1 MVEARGFPGMYGC
14 LGRAGLSTR
23 NSCPLLP
30 FGDLAR
36 PIFEVWDGAAQGQG
50 SSIPVWYRCHRGA
63 ITGLVASP
71 DGSLLFSTCSQGT
84 LSQYHC
90 VSTCSRVLHVA
101 GQAPIPGP
109 NPSFQ
114 SFHLQVPVGVGLA

>member
-1 MVEARGFPGMYGC
+1 MVQLRDKV
-14 LGRAGLSTR
+14 AG
-23 NSCPLLP
+23 
-30 FGDLAR
+30 
-36 PIFEVWDGAAQGQG
+36 
-50 SSIPVWYRCHRGA
+50 IPVWYRCHRGA

-101 GQAPIPGP
+101 GQAPMPSP
-109 NPSFQ
+109 NPTFQ